1 MLGKGCKG
9 TFVYPGTLMSSGKSI
24 AVKKMFAGIF
34 DLREAKKL
42 KILDHP
48 NIIQCFAVEKKGD
61 FIFLA
66 LQLCEKTLRRCVE
79 ENDFGREDSGIKRLT
94 CLKEITGAVVYLH
107 DRKIC
112 HRDIKPDNILLSI
125 SSPQHFVLADFN
137 TAREA
142 SSTESVST
150 QGTFIG
156 TPGYMAPEVCK
167 LGKKPVVVK
176 SDIFSL
182 GCVFYYT
189 LTDKGH
195 PFGSVTDLHT
205 CQSNITD
212 AKPPAVAESDFL
224 ECVWTKPII
233 EKMVSSLPDQRPSG
247 KEVMKAL
254 EVRAFLRYNPQNHSF
269 RAYSQMNCCRS

>member
-9 TFVYPGTLMSSGKSI
+9 TKVYQGTLKSSGKSI
-24 AVKKMFAGIF
+24 AVKKMFAELF
-34 DLREAKKL
+34 DLREANRL
-42 KILDHP
+42 RRLEHP
-48 NIIQCFAVEKKGD
+48 NIIKCFAVEKEGD
-61 FIFLA
+61 FIYLA
-66 LQLCEKTLRRCVE
+66 LELCEKTLRRCVE

-94 CLKEITGAVVYLH
+94 CLKEITEAVVYLH

-112 HRDIKPDNILLSI
+112 HRDIKPENILLSI
-125 SSPQHFVLADFN
+125 SSPQRFVLADFN

-150 QGTFIG
+150 QFGTFVG
-156 TPGYMAPEVCK
+156 TPGYIAPEVYK
-167 LGKKPVVVK
+167 PGEKPVTVK
-176 SDIFSL
+176 IDMFSL

-195 PFGSVTDLHT
+195 PFGSVKHLQK
-205 CQSNITD
+205 CQGNINNS
-212 AKPPAVAESDFL
+212 KEPAFVEADFL

-233 EKMVSSLPDQRPSG
+233 AKMISSLPDQRPSG

-254 EVRAFLRYNPQNHSF
+254 EVRRVNYMSSRHFLISIIVV
-269 RAYSQMNCCRS
+269 